1 MNKTKDC
8 ITIHL
13 WLILIDVIEVAM
25 PFKFINLDVNLNV
38 FNMMTG
44 INESKTLT
52 KHISC
57 KYKESLMAE
66 NIIQIKIEIKIN
78 LDVSAKM
85 QENITYLKKIKYL

>member
-1 MNKTKDC
+1 
-8 ITIHL
+8 
-13 WLILIDVIEVAM
+13 M

-57 KYKESLMAE
+57 KYKENLMAE

-85 QENITYLKKIKYL
+85 QENLTYLKKIKYL